1 MLSPV
6 MKDTFA
12 YSSLALASE
21 NATVTVEVEDPPGE
35 SPPDSPP
42 PGLADTGLSLLVLL
56 VVVAAMTAAGLLL
69 KRFADRLDQGDK
81 P

>member
-6 MKDTFA
+6 MNDAFA
-12 YSSLALASE
+12 YSSLPLASG
-21 NATVTVEVEDPPGE
+21 NATVTVEVEDQPAE
-35 SPPDSPP
+35 SPPGSPP

-56 VVVAAMTAAGLLL
+56 LVVAALTASGLLL
-69 KRFADRLDQGDK
+69 KRFADRLDQGDT